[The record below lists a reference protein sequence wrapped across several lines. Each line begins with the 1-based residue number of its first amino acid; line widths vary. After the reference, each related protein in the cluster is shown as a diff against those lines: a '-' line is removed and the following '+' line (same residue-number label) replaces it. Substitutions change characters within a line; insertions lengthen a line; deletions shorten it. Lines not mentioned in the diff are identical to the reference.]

1 MGVKLITAP
10 TSEPVTLAEAKA
22 QCRVDI
28 DTDDALIGNL
38 ITAAREWC
46 ELHDWRVY
54 MPQTWELYL
63 DAWPQSQNIEIP
75 KPPLQSVTSFK
86 YTDEDDVEA
95 TLDSGQ
101 YFVDAVSDPGWLIL
115 KSANSWPAVTLRD
128 ANGIVIRFV
137 AGYAGASDVPM
148 RVKQAILLL
157 VGHWYENRE
166 SVVVGTISKSIE
178 FGVQALL
185 SINRGMR
192 FR

>member
-1 MGVKLITAP
+1 MSVKLITAP
-10 TSEPVTLAEAKA
+10 TSEPVTLTEAKA

-28 DTDDALIGNL
+28 STDDTYIGNL

-63 DAWPQSQNIEIP
+63 DDWPSTSAIEIP

-86 YTDEDDVEA
+86 YTNESDVEA
-95 TLDSGQ
+95 TLDSSQ
-101 YFVDAVSDPGWLIL
+101 YYVDTVSDPGWLVL
-115 KSANSWPAVTLRD
+115 RSAYAWPAVTLRD

-148 RVKQAILLL
+148 RIKQAMLLL

-166 SVVVGTISKSIE
+166 NTTVGAVSRSIE
-178 FGVQALL
+178 FGVTSLL
-185 SINRGMR
+185 GIDRGFR
-192 FR
+192 F